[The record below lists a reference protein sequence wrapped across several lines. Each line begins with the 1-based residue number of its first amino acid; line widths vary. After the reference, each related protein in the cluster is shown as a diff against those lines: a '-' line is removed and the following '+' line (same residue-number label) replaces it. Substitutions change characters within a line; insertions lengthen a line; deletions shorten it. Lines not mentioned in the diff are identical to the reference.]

1 MTKEQIIRAIRK
13 NEIILANLKENMA
26 NKTPNDNY
34 PYESD
39 IIIIESKLM
48 DLEIKNRQ
56 YDIRP
61 NNRFN

>member
-34 PYESD
+34 PYELD

-48 DLEIKNRQ
+48 DLEIKKMT
-56 YDIRP
+56 I
-61 NNRFN
+61 